1 MHRIDSTLLDL
12 ACYLS
17 IECVDKKKTNEN
29 KVAKLTSILAV
40 TNFFISSLS
49 KLNELPV

>member
-17 IECVDKKKTNEN
+17 IVCRQKKTNEN

-40 TNFFISSLS
+40 TDFFISSLS